1 MKVKIFSLDWKYPK
15 SAELAMN
22 DLLLHAKV
30 HHVLQTQSTAQ
41 STVMNDR
48 FIDDTACVTITIF
61 YEEVIPVSPI

>member
-30 HHVLQTQSTAQ
+30 HHVLQTQSTAK
-41 STVMNDR
+41 STVMDDR
-48 FIDDTACVTITIF
+48 FIGNTACVTITVF
-61 YEEVIPVSPI
+61 YEEILPVPPI